1 MTVLNEAI
9 MVLSIFAIGM
19 AILMYIFDKLDN
31 KWSSKKIIMFLRPFF
46 EALHENKSCLPKL
59 VFYST

>member
-31 KWSSKKIIMFLRPFF
+31 K
-46 EALHENKSCLPKL
+46 
-59 VFYST
+59 

>member
-1 MTVLNEAI
+1 MSVLIEAI

-31 KWSSKKIIMFLRPFF
+31 K
-46 EALHENKSCLPKL
+46 
-59 VFYST
+59 

>member
-1 MTVLNEAI
+1 MEQVSQIIKLLGWIAKIKTPVYNDKRNIMTVLNEAI

-31 KWSSKKIIMFLRPFF
+31 K
-46 EALHENKSCLPKL
+46 
-59 VFYST
+59 